1 MQLLCKLAIAL
12 LLLCAG
18 SVAAQT
24 YPTHPIRI
32 IVTTGGAPD
41 LISRALGEKLAEVL
55 GQPIVVEARTGANGN
70 IAGELVARAAP
81 DGHTL
86 LLCPDS
92 LIVNNPH
99 VYSKMP
105 FDPLKDLVP
114 VVLVA
119 SSELLLVIN
128 SDKPFKTLPEFV
140 DYAKKTQPPLA
151 YGSNGTGGQHH
162 LTMEM
167 LKSQAGIELL
177 HVPYKNAAAA
187 ATAALGGEVSV
198 LFSGGAAAA
207 LVRSGRLRA
216 LALAGPKRLAAFPGV
231 PTIGE
236 FYPGFVNSVWLGL
249 CAPRGTPEPVLS
261 RLRAEVN
268 KLLATTDMRE
278 KFNRAG
284 GLEPLITTPAEF
296 SSLIRADYEKYGKLI
311 KALDIKVE

>member
-1 MQLLCKLAIAL
+1 MLCCGA
-12 LLLCAG
+12 
-18 SVAAQT
+18 VAAQT

-32 IVTTGGAPD
+32 LVTTGGAPD
-41 LISRALGEKLAEVL
+41 LISRALGEKLAEAL
-55 GQPIVVEARTGANGN
+55 GQPVVVEARTGANGN

-114 VVLVA
+114 VALVA
-119 SSELLLVIN
+119 SSELLLVVN
-128 SDKPFKTLPEFV
+128 PDKPFKTLPEFV
-140 DYAKKTQPPLA
+140 DYAKKANPPLA

-167 LKSQAGIELL
+167 LKAQAGIELL

-187 ATAALGGEVSV
+187 ATGALGGEVSI
-198 LFSGGAAAA
+198 LFSGGAAGA
-207 LVRSGRLRA
+207 LVRAGRLRA
-216 LALAGPKRLAAFPGV
+216 LAVAGPKRLAAFPDV

-236 FYPGFVNSVWLGL
+236 TYPGFVNSIWLGL
-249 CAPRGTPEPVLS
+249 CAPRGTPEPVLLK
-261 RLRAEVN
+261 LRTEVN
-268 KLLATTDMRE
+268 KLLATADMRE

-284 GLEPLITTPAEF
+284 GLEPLISTPAEF
-296 SSLIRADYEKYGKLI
+296 AALIRADYDKYGKLI
-311 KALDIKVE
+311 RALNIRVE